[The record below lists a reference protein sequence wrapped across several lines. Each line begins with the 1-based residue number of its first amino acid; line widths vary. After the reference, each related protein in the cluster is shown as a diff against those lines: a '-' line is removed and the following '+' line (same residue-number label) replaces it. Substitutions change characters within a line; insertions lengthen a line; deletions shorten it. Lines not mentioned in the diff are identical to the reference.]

1 MCCRLDNWLT
11 PCVSAATLLR
21 AVLTNSLSAL
31 NIANSLLPPSTSG
44 LAALART
51 GLAPTGSSL
60 LLPMSGD
67 MNSLRLLSSLA
78 FLHSNLRGEDS
89 FKQVCVCVCWGANCC
104 RGSTGGREGG
114 REGEKS

>member
-1 MCCRLDNWLT
+1 
-11 PCVSAATLLR
+11 
-21 AVLTNSLSAL
+21 VLTNSLSAL
-31 NIANSLLPPSTSG
+31 NIANSLLPPGTSG
-44 LAALART
+44 LAAVART

-89 FKQVCVCVCWGANCC
+89 FKQVCVDTEGVCVCWGANCC
-104 RGSTGGREGG
+104 
-114 REGEKS
+114 

>member
-1 MCCRLDNWLT
+1 
-11 PCVSAATLLR
+11 
-21 AVLTNSLSAL
+21 VLTNSLSAL

-44 LAALART
+44 LAAVVRT

-89 FKQVCVCVCWGANCC
+89 FKQVGA
-104 RGSTGGREGG
+104 GDWPHTGVGGRVDQGREGG
-114 REGEKS
+114 KEGRGQEEGRTSEE